1 MILSFLCLLC
11 INQAIADVRL
21 PKIFDSHMVLQRNKP
36 IPVWG
41 WADAGEKVTVELS
54 GSGITKQTKTIK
66 AGKDGKWILRLNA
79 AEAGGPY
86 QLVVKGKKNVLTLDD
101 VLIGEVWICSGQ
113 SNMQWPVSAS
123 DNAEEEIA
131 AASYPLIRHFE
142 VPREISL
149 APKDDLSKGEWKTA
163 TPENVGQFTAVGYF
177 FGRELYKKLGI
188 PIGLINTSWG
198 GTIVETW
205 ISKEAMKSFNE
216 FSDVVDAMPVS
227 MDALGEKRK
236 TTLTN
241 AINELQG
248 GIPASG
254 DVQSWSSA
262 SFDDSEW
269 KTIEVPGNF
278 DRKDF
283 QYLDGVVWFRR
294 EFILPDSLTG
304 LSVALSLGTIDDVDA
319 TYVNGIKVGGTAS
332 KTATGRIYILE
343 PSQLHAGKNSIAVRI
358 EDFGGRGGFTGKPE
372 DVKISRGAYE
382 QSLAGIWKYRI
393 ESYTNN
399 NQFAGPN
406 DAGTLL
412 YNSMIAPLI
421 PYAMQGAI
429 WYQGESN
436 AGRAYQYR
444 KSFPLMISDWR
455 NRWKEEFPF
464 LFVQLASFNA
474 NNGDSKKGSSW
485 AELREAQALTLQAL
499 PRTGMA
505 VIHDIGN
512 PKNIHPTN
520 KQDVGKRLSL
530 QALKIAYGQN
540 MLSQGPQFQS
550 MQKEGNKAILT
561 LTDTGTGLIASGK
574 YGYLQGFEIAGT
586 DKVFH
591 WAKAEIQNGKV
602 VVWSDEV
609 ANPVAV
615 HYGWADDNME
625 ANLFNKEGL
634 PAAPFRTD
642 TWKGITEE
650 VRFK

>member
-1 MILSFLCLLC
+1 
-11 INQAIADVRL
+11 
-21 PKIFDSHMVLQRNKP
+21 MVLQRNKP

-54 GSGITKQTKTIK
+54 GSGITKQTKTVK

-399 NQFAGPN
+399 NQFTGPN

-561 LTDTGTGLIASGK
+561 FTDTGTGLIASGK
-574 YGYLQGFEIAGT
+574 YGYLQGFEIAGA